1 LFPALDSG
9 EDAARIGGPDERF
22 GIGIGFGDEAVDG
35 GLEILDGAEH
45 ATLKPPTCEFG
56 EEALDG
62 IEPGG
67 GSRGEVKSP
76 TMMPGEPCTHLRM
89 FVGGVI
95 IDDGVDGFSLRHPR
109 LDGLRNRM
117 NS

>member
-1 LFPALDSG
+1 LLPALDSG

-35 GLEILDGAEH
+35 GLEIVDGAETRH
-45 ATLKPPTCEFG
+45 VEAADVKFG
-56 EEALDG
+56 EEAFDG

-76 TMMPGEPCTHLRM
+76 AMMC
-89 FVGGVI
+89 I
-95 IDDGVDGFSLRHPR
+95 S
-109 LDGLRNRM
+109 
-117 NS
+117 